1 MGNRQRRA
9 LLTIL
14 AALSLPAHA
23 DRGSG
28 AYNQGVRAQK
38 AAKFDEAFGYFK
50 QAYTLTPN
58 NPKYVAAYTRMRLS
72 VSSQHIHA
80 GQLLRNTGNLTEA
93 MSEFQRAAEVDS
105 TSFMA
110 QQELRRTADMIHRQE
125 REKSAPKVPS
135 PLEKRA
141 QEVGEGVELKPL
153 SNAPIS
159 LRLTANAD
167 VAYKTICKLAGINVF
182 IDPDYRPQK
191 LTLELT
197 DVTLNE
203 ALEIVR
209 LQSKTF
215 WRPISANTIFVAQD
229 SAAKRK
235 DLESNV
241 MKTFYLQNVTTPNEL
256 QEAANVVRQMLD
268 VNRVQLLQG
277 QDALVVRGTMDQ
289 MVLVQKLLANIDKPK
304 AEVVIDVAVMQV
316 SRDRI
321 RTLGTVVPTSAS
333 IGYVGGNSGG
343 LTTSG
348 SSTSGTGTTGTS
360 GTSGTSGTG
369 VTGNGSGGVTAVVG
383 NFAMSVS
390 GGSFSFLA
398 SDSNTK
404 LLQNPEIRAVNNE
417 KATLR
422 IGDRVPIATGSFQPG
437 LVGGAGVSP
446 LVSTQFQYLDV
457 GVNIDITP
465 HIHSN
470 NEVTLKMSLEI
481 SSVTGQQS
489 IGGIT
494 QPIIGQRRIDH
505 ETRLADGDVN
515 LLGGILE
522 DQETQS
528 LSGYPWISR
537 LPLLKYL
544 FAQENKERRENEI
557 VFAITP
563 HIIRSRDVTE
573 DDLRV
578 VEVGTGSLT
587 ELRRKPSAPAATATE
602 PADAAKQQ
610 ATPQR
615 TPPTVPVPVSQR
627 PTNSPA
633 QAASSQVRPPAQ

>member
-9 LLTIL
+9 LLMIL

-23 DRGSG
+23 DRGKD
-28 AYNQGVRAQK
+28 AYNQGVHAQK
-38 AAKFDEAFGYFK
+38 AAKYDEALAFFK

-58 NPKYVAAYTRMRLS
+58 NPKYLAAYTHMRLS

-80 GQLLRNTGNLTEA
+80 GQLLRNTGNLAEA
-93 MSEFQRAAEVDS
+93 MNEFQRAVEADS

-110 QQELRRTADMIHRQE
+110 QQELRRTADMVRRLE
-125 REKSAPKVPS
+125 REKSAPKVES

-159 LRLTANAD
+159 LRVTANAD

-215 WRPISANTIFVAQD
+215 WRPISPNTIFVAQD

-360 GTSGTSGTG
+360 GTSGTG
-369 VTGNGSGGVTAVVG
+369 VAGNGSGGITATVG
-383 NFAMSVS
+383 NFAVSIS
-390 GGSFSFLA
+390 GGSFTFLA

-404 LLQNPEIRAVNNE
+404 LLQNPEIRAINDQ

-465 HIHSN
+465 HIHAN

-587 ELRRKPSAPAATATE
+587 ELRRKPSAPAATPTE

-610 ATPQR
+610 ATPQPA
-615 TPPTVPVPVSQR
+615 PPKAPVPVSQR
-627 PTNSPA
+627 PTNPPA
-633 QAASSQVRPPAQ
+633 QAASSQVRLPAQ

>member
-9 LLTIL
+9 LLMIL

-23 DRGSG
+23 DRGKD

-38 AAKFDEAFGYFK
+38 AAKYDEALGFFK

-58 NPKYVAAYTRMRLS
+58 NPKYLAAYTHMRLS

-93 MSEFQRAAEVDS
+93 MNEFQRAVEADS

-110 QQELRRTADMIHRQE
+110 LQELRRTADMVRRLE
-125 REKSAPKVPS
+125 REKSAPKVES
-135 PLEKRA
+135 ALEKRA

-153 SNAPIS
+153 STAPIS

-203 ALEIVR
+203 ALEILR

-229 SAAKRK
+229 SAGKRK

-256 QEAANVVRQMLD
+256 QEAANVVKQMLD

-348 SSTSGTGTTGTS
+348 SSTSATGTS
-360 GTSGTSGTG
+360 GTGTSGTG
-369 VTGNGSGGVTAVVG
+369 VTGNGSGGITATVG
-383 NFAMSVS
+383 NFAVSIS
-390 GGSFSFLA
+390 GGSFTFLA

-404 LLQNPEIRAVNNE
+404 LLQNPEIRAINDQ

-465 HIHSN
+465 HIHAN

-578 VEVGTGSLT
+578 VEVGTGNLT
-587 ELRRKPSAPAATATE
+587 ELRRKPSAPAATATQ

-610 ATPQR
+610 ATPQPA
-615 TPPTVPVPVSQR
+615 PPTVPVPVSQR
-627 PTNSPA
+627 PINPPA
-633 QAASSQVRPPAQ
+633 QAASSQVRPPAR

>member
-1 MGNRQRRA
+1 M
-9 LLTIL
+9 IL
-14 AALSLPAHA
+14 AALSLPARA
-23 DRGSG
+23 DRGKD
-28 AYNQGVRAQK
+28 AYNHAVRAQK
-38 AAKFDEAFGYFK
+38 AAKYDEALGYFK

-58 NPKYVAAYTRMRLS
+58 NPKYLAAYTRMRLS

-93 MSEFQRAAEVDS
+93 MNEFQRAVEADS

-110 QQELRRTADMIHRQE
+110 QQELRRTADMVRRLE
-125 REKSAPKVPS
+125 REKSAPKVES

-153 SNAPIS
+153 SSAPIS
-159 LRLTANAD
+159 LRLAANAD

-321 RTLGTVVPTSAS
+321 RTLGTVVPTTAS

-348 SSTSGTGTTGTS
+348 GSTSGTGPSGTGTS
-360 GTSGTSGTG
+360 AQG
-369 VTGNGSGGVTAVVG
+369 VTGNGSGGITATVG
-383 NFAMSVS
+383 NFAVSIS

-465 HIHSN
+465 HIHAN

-563 HIIRSRDVTE
+563 HIIRARDVTE

-610 ATPQR
+610 ATPQPA
-615 TPPTVPVPVSQR
+615 PPTVPAPVSQR
-627 PTNSPA
+627 QTNPPA
-633 QAASSQVRPPAQ
+633 QAASSQVRPPAR

>member
-1 MGNRQRRA
+1 
-9 LLTIL
+9 
-14 AALSLPAHA
+14 
-23 DRGSG
+23 
-28 AYNQGVRAQK
+28 
-38 AAKFDEAFGYFK
+38 
-50 QAYTLTPN
+50 
-58 NPKYVAAYTRMRLS
+58 
-72 VSSQHIHA
+72 
-80 GQLLRNTGNLTEA
+80 
-93 MSEFQRAAEVDS
+93 
-105 TSFMA
+105 
-110 QQELRRTADMIHRQE
+110 
-125 REKSAPKVPS
+125 
-135 PLEKRA
+135 
-141 QEVGEGVELKPL
+141 
-153 SNAPIS
+153 
-159 LRLTANAD
+159 
-167 VAYKTICKLAGINVF
+167 
-182 IDPDYRPQK
+182 
-191 LTLELT
+191 
-197 DVTLNE
+197 
-203 ALEIVR
+203 
-209 LQSKTF
+209 
-215 WRPISANTIFVAQD
+215 
-229 SAAKRK
+229 
-235 DLESNV
+235 
-241 MKTFYLQNVTTPNEL
+241 
-256 QEAANVVRQMLD
+256 
-268 VNRVQLLQG
+268 
-277 QDALVVRGTMDQ
+277 MDQ

-333 IGYVGGNSGG
+333 IGYVGGTSGG

-348 SSTSGTGTTGTS
+348 SSTSGTGTSGTTGTTATS
-360 GTSGTSGTG
+360 GTS
-369 VTGNGSGGVTAVVG
+369 VTGNGSGGVTATVG

-465 HIHSN
+465 HIHAN

-537 LPLLKYL
+537 LPILKYL

-563 HIIRSRDVTE
+563 HIVRSRDVTE

-578 VEVGTGSLT
+578 IEVGTGSLT
-587 ELRRKPSAPAATATE
+587 ELRRKPSAPAASVTE

-610 ATPQR
+610 ATPQPAPPA
-615 TPPTVPVPVSQR
+615 PPTAPVSQR
-627 PTNSPA
+627 PVNPPA
-633 QAASSQVRPPAQ
+633 QAASSQVRPPAR

>member
-9 LLTIL
+9 LLMIL
-14 AALSLPAHA
+14 AVLSLPAHA
-23 DRGSG
+23 DRGKD
-28 AYNQGVRAQK
+28 AYNHGVRAQK
-38 AAKFDEAFGYFK
+38 AAKYDEAFGYFK

-80 GQLLRNTGNLTEA
+80 GQLLRNTGNLMEA
-93 MSEFQRAAEVDS
+93 MTEFQRAVEVDG

-110 QQELRRTADMIHRQE
+110 QQELRRTADMMRRQE
-125 REKSAPKVPS
+125 REKAAPKVES

-141 QEVGEGVELKPL
+141 QQVGEGVELKPL

-159 LRLTANAD
+159 LRVTANAD

-191 LTLELT
+191 LTLELN

-215 WRPISANTIFVAQD
+215 WRPISPNTIFVAQD

-321 RTLGTVVPTSAS
+321 RTLGTVVPTTAS

-343 LTTSG
+343 LTSSG
-348 SSTSGTGTTGTS
+348 SSTSGTSTS

-404 LLQNPEIRAVNNE
+404 LLQNPEIRAINNE

-465 HIHSN
+465 HIHAN

-528 LSGYPWISR
+528 LSGYPWISK
-537 LPLLKYL
+537 LPILKYL

-563 HIIRSRDVTE
+563 HIVRSRDVTE

-587 ELRRKPSAPAATATE
+587 ELRRNPAAPAASATE
-602 PADAAKQQ
+602 PADAAKQK
-610 ATPQR
+610 AAPQGA
-615 TPPTVPVPVSQR
+615 PPTVPTPVSQR
-627 PTNSPA
+627 PTNPPA
-633 QAASSQVRPPAQ
+633 QAASSQVRPPAR

>member
-9 LLTIL
+9 LLMIL
-14 AALSLPAHA
+14 AALSLPARA
-23 DRGSG
+23 DRGKD
-28 AYNQGVRAQK
+28 AYNHAVRAQK
-38 AAKFDEAFGYFK
+38 AAKYDEALGYFK

-58 NPKYVAAYTRMRLS
+58 NPKYLAAYTRMRLS

-93 MSEFQRAAEVDS
+93 MNEFQRAVEADS

-110 QQELRRTADMIHRQE
+110 QQELRRTADMVRRLE
-125 REKSAPKVPS
+125 REKSAPKVES

-153 SNAPIS
+153 SSAPIS
-159 LRLTANAD
+159 LRLAANAD

-321 RTLGTVVPTSAS
+321 RTLGTVVPTTAS

-348 SSTSGTGTTGTS
+348 GSTSGTGPSGTGTS
-360 GTSGTSGTG
+360 AQG
-369 VTGNGSGGVTAVVG
+369 VTGNGSGGITATVG
-383 NFAMSVS
+383 NFAVSIS

-465 HIHSN
+465 HIHAN

-563 HIIRSRDVTE
+563 HIIRARDVTE

-610 ATPQR
+610 ATPQPA
-615 TPPTVPVPVSQR
+615 PPTVPAPVSQR
-627 PTNSPA
+627 QTNPPA
-633 QAASSQVRPPAQ
+633 QAASSQVRPPAR